1 MDTINYTLLEQQQKD
16 QGAKPETEL
25 YAIIN
30 NDRPDAKTHDD
41 YIELHHNDQKLEMM
55 AKLMAEEIVTES
67 SSEWPGFEF
76 TENKCLYIL
85 PLGSLDIIKQ
95 WAIDYPDSTTHTL

>member
-1 MDTINYTLLEQQQKD
+1 MDTINYNLLNKID
-16 QGAKPETEL
+16 KSDNPEL
-25 YAIIN
+25 DCYAIIN
-30 NDRPDAKTHDD
+30 KDCPDAKDHRD
-41 YIELHHNDQKLEMM
+41 YIELHSSNPHLEMM
-55 AKLMAEEIVTES
+55 AKLIAEEIVTEA

-95 WAIDYPDSTTHTL
+95 WAAEYTDSRTLTL